1 LTNNHFEFS
10 VETDFSFL
18 DFYFSC
24 FMSFRPTLP
33 LHKKSSTAWLA
44 RQSRDPFVKARLSSP
59 SSYRSRAAYKLIEL
73 NDKWGRFLS
82 RSSVRSVVDLGAAPG
97 GWSQVV
103 AEKFGW
109 TLDAAENADDYGLLE
124 EVKVQK
130 RGSWSTEPMSKT
142 TGRGKIVALD
152 LLPMVPIPG
161 VQTLQMDFLAPG
173 SARVVRDALKNSH
186 NPEGTADIV
195 LSDMAANFSGS
206 KIRDS
211 QMSLDICHAVLDFA
225 KGALTV
231 RTVDERGKASC
242 GGILLYVLHCPEDKL
257 LTYILQVEAFR
268 SSITA
273 RIQKGTSRT

>member
-1 LTNNHFEFS
+1 
-10 VETDFSFL
+10 
-18 DFYFSC
+18 
-24 FMSFRPTLP
+24 MPFRPTLP

-82 RSSVRSVVDLGAAPG
+82 RPSVRSVVDLGAAPG

-103 AEKFGW
+103 AENFGW
-109 TLDAAENADDYGLLE
+109 TLEAADNVEDFGLRE
-124 EVKVQK
+124 EAKVQK
-130 RGSWSTEPMSKT
+130 RGSWSTEPMNKI
-142 TGRGKIVALD
+142 TGRGNIVALD

-161 VQTLQMDFLAPG
+161 VQTLQMDFLAPD
-173 SARVVRDALKNSH
+173 SARIVRDALKNSR
-186 NPEGTADIV
+186 NPEGTADVV

-211 QMSLDICHAVLDFA
+211 QMSLDICHAVFDFA

-242 GGILLYVLHCPEDKL
+242 GGILLLKHFAHPLLQEFRKEHLEPNFHLVHYIKPE
-257 LTYILQVEAFR
+257 
-268 SSITA
+268 SSRA
-273 RIQKGTSRT
+273 DSAEGYWLCRGWLGRT

>member
-1 LTNNHFEFS
+1 
-10 VETDFSFL
+10 
-18 DFYFSC
+18 
-24 FMSFRPTLP
+24 MSFRPTLP

-82 RSSVRSVVDLGAAPG
+82 RPSVRSVVDLGAAPG

-103 AEKFGW
+103 AEKLGW
-109 TLDAAENADDYGLLE
+109 TLDAAENADDFGLDDE
-124 EVKVQK
+124 AKVQK
-130 RGSWSTEPMSKT
+130 RGSWSTEPKSKT

-152 LLPMVPIPG
+152 LLPIIPIPG

-173 SARVVRDALKNSH
+173 SAGIVRDALKSSR
-186 NPEGTADIV
+186 NPEGTADVV

-211 QMSLDICHAVLDFA
+211 QMSLDICHAVFDFA
-225 KGALTV
+225 KGALTP
-231 RTVDERGKASC
+231 RQVDERGKATG
-242 GGILLYVLHCPEDKL
+242 GGILLYVLHCPEDEL
-257 LTYILQVEAFR
+257 LIYIYSRLKHFAHPLLQEFR
-268 SSITA
+268 KEYLEPNFHLVHYIKPESSRA
-273 RIQKGTSRT
+273 